1 MIWISLF
8 LLSYNIVEIFIAK
21 KSIIEPCL
29 FSPEV
34 NKHYFCYIHK
44 WILSKVPIFYFNGP
58 KHPIYICYVTCLLRE
73 NTNLNWTQN
82 SKFKLNILSQSLSNC
97 SSVPIRSAL
106 EAVPGAGPGQSY
118 VYQVLQ
124 TIQMKLI
131 LLCVWAEPAVLGS
144 TKTALKFK

>member
-1 MIWISLF
+1 MAWFLMIWISLF

-73 NTNLNWTQN
+73 NTDLNWTHN
-82 SKFKLNILSQSLSNC
+82 SKIKLNILSPSISSC
-97 SSVPIRSAL
+97 STVPIRGAL
-106 EAVPGAGPGQSY
+106 KAVPGAGPGLAS
-118 VYQVLQ
+118 QVQ
-124 TIQMKLI
+124 YI
-131 LLCVWAEPAVLGS
+131 LRFQYSKVS
-144 TKTALKFK
+144 TSKVKVIENIYNFG

>member
-44 WILSKVPIFYFNGP
+44 WILPKVPIFYLSVM
-58 KHPIYICYVTCLLRE
+58 YVTCLLWE
-73 NTNLNWTQN
+73 NTDLNWTQN
-82 SKFKLNILSQSLSNC
+82 SKLKLNILSQSLSNC

-106 EAVPGAGPGQSY
+106 EAVPSAGPGLAS
-118 VYQVLQ
+118 QVQYILCFQYSKVSTSKVKSQQ
-124 TIQMKLI
+124 TFFTTITSLFYDLTRDSI
-131 LLCVWAEPAVLGS
+131 
-144 TKTALKFK
+144 